1 MNNRSTQEI
10 IEQNK
15 DVLFFAI
22 CIVVNVQMEFIV
34 VSRIVYRAL
43 AMIAMSRWRRLQVLK
58 IDFGLDLSIK
68 TDLDARNSVKKK
80 HSCIVDKIENAPYP
94 KSKMVL
100 KH

>member
-68 TDLDARNSVKKK
+68 TDLDERNSVKKSTAALLIK
-80 HSCIVDKIENAPYP
+80 
-94 KSKMVL
+94 L
-100 KH
+100 KTHRTRKAK

>member
-10 IEQNK
+10 IEQKK

-22 CIVVNVQMEFIV
+22 CILVTVQMEFIV
-34 VSRIVYRAL
+34 VSRIVYRTL

-68 TDLDARNSVKKK
+68 TDWDARNSVKKK
-80 HSCIVDKIENAPYP
+80 HSCIVDKIKNVPYP

>member
-22 CIVVNVQMEFIV
+22 CIVVTVQMKFIV
-34 VSRIVYRAL
+34 VSRIVYRTL
-43 AMIAMSRWRRLQVLK
+43 AMIAMSRWRRLQVSK

-68 TDLDARNSVKKK
+68 TDRDARNSVKKSTAALWIK
-80 HSCIVDKIENAPYP
+80 
-94 KSKMVL
+94 
-100 KH
+100 